1 MDEDVHALNT
11 NTRKGTKVADIS
23 PEALEYSD
31 LNEKYSHL
39 VEDVHLLRRENETLN
54 KQLRSVRAESE
65 SLRTDNNQMRMDNVQ
80 LKKEN
85 SQLKRLPLFVAVVL
99 EKLPGRELYLRQQ
112 GNNQEYVTLA
122 AEEIYKE
129 VKAGTKVA
137 VNNTLSVVKVLGSTV
152 DSRVKV
158 MELDAKPS
166 ITFADI
172 GGLKGEI
179 LEVREAVEFPL
190 TRPESFERFGVIPPK
205 GVLLYG
211 PPGTGKTLIAKAV
224 ANNAGV
230 PFLRMAGSELVH
242 KYIGEGAQLVRDLF
256 QMARDMAES
265 SGGVV
270 VFIDE
275 IDAVG
280 SMRTNDGTSGSAE
293 VQRTLM
299 QLLAE
304 MDGFNNR
311 GNIRIMAATNR
322 PDMLDAA
329 LLRPGR
335 FDRLIKV
342 PAPDAEA
349 RMQIFRVHTR
359 KMASA
364 GSLSGIDYD
373 ELVHLTDGLT
383 GAEIE
388 AICREAGMLA
398 IRDEAETIDEDRFI
412 AAVRKVRHQ
421 DKDDDR
427 ADIMYL

>member
-1 MDEDVHALNT
+1 MAENKTTPNISSSKETNISPDALNF
-11 NTRKGTKVADIS
+11 
-23 PEALEYSD
+23 SD
-31 LNEKYSHL
+31 LNDQYIKLS
-39 VEDVHLLRRENETLN
+39 EDASFLKKENESLN
-54 KQLRSVRAESE
+54 KIIKTIKTDND
-65 SLRTDNNQMRMDNVQ
+65 SLRLENNKIRMDIAQ

-85 SQLKRLPLFVAVVL
+85 AQLKRLPLFVAVVI
-99 EKLPGRELYLRQQ
+99 EKLDNNELYLRQL
-112 GNNQEYVTLA
+112 GNNQEYVTQSIPA
-122 AEEIYKE
+122 IYSV

-137 VNNTLSVVKVLGSTV
+137 VNNTLSVVKILGNTI
-152 DSRVKV
+152 DERVKV
-158 MELDAKPS
+158 MELEVKPV

-172 GGLKGEI
+172 GGLKDEI
-179 LEVREAVEFPL
+179 VEVREAVEYPL
-190 TRPESFERFGVIPPK
+190 TKPESFERFGVVPPK

-256 QMARDMAES
+256 DMARDLAVANN
-265 SGGVV
+265 GVV

-275 IDAVG
+275 IDSVG

-304 MDGFNNR
+304 MDGFNTR

-322 PDMLDAA
+322 LDMLDAA

-335 FDRLIKV
+335 FDRLIKI
-342 PAPDAEA
+342 PSPDAEA
-349 RMQIFRVHTR
+349 RMQIFKVHTR
-359 KMASA
+359 KMTEA
-364 GSLSGIDYD
+364 GALTGIDYD
-373 ELVHLTDGLT
+373 ELVRMTDGLT

-398 IRDEAETIDEDRFI
+398 IRNDEDTITETNFMQAI
-412 AAVRKVRHQ
+412 RKVKHL
-421 DKDDDR
+421 DKEDERRDV
-427 ADIMYL
+427 MYT